1 MIKRDPPAVLTV
13 CRRVLLFR
21 VWSKLLFFRIIT
33 SGFVRAFVFNKVFIH
48 KLFEISFNG
57 GITFPYVGFYGWLL
71 YSWII
76 LDNLK
81 NILQHTLYRIIYRVI
96 YRVIAFSMWSNRVLE
111 TDYKCYYFVPNLEF
125 WSWQTIFFALFEDIG
140 NTSSSRFHQATF
152 EEHVCNLR
160 INR

>member
-1 MIKRDPPAVLTV
+1 MS
-13 CRRVLLFR
+13 CYSWF
-21 VWSKLLFFRIIT
+21 
-33 SGFVRAFVFNKVFIH
+33 
-48 KLFEISFNG
+48 
-57 GITFPYVGFYGWLL
+57 L

-96 YRVIAFSMWSNRVLE
+96 YRVITFFMWSNRVLE

-160 INR
+160 ITR